1 MDISSDNKS
10 LKESAPILRVTLT
23 PSEEYDIWVLLGQVS
38 DGMMRARD
46 NELRPF
52 GLSSIKVGVLYAVK
66 AAGGSLTAIEISR
79 RLVRRP
85 ATIYQLLDRM
95 ERQDLL
101 TCIRSTEGKREVRVE
116 LTDTGEEAY
125 RSHARQVIPR
135 ILGSLSN
142 KERVQFTTTLRKLRT
157 KVFEELAEQPAFP

>member
-1 MDISSDNKS
+1 MATTSDNQI
-10 LKESAPILRVTLT
+10 PIKPVPVSGSTLT

-46 NELRPF
+46 NELRSV
-52 GLSSIKVGVLYAVK
+52 GLSSIKVGVLYTVK

-79 RLVRRP
+79 CLVRRP

-95 ERQDLL
+95 EKQGFI

-116 LTDTGEEAY
+116 LTEKGEEAY
-125 RSHARQVIPR
+125 RSHSRQVIPR
-135 ILGSLSN
+135 ILGSLSV
-142 KERVQFTTTLRKLRT
+142 KERDQFKSTLKKLRI
-157 KVFEELAEQPAFP
+157 KVFEELAEQPMLP